1 MTASSSSKPAKLM
14 RGFASVVLSVTL
26 TAVPS
31 VLADA
36 LQATL
41 ALTPSSEGQKTTQR
55 EIATA
60 MIAVGS
66 FHIEE
71 KPRRF
76 AGELEGGVVAY
87 VPHVA
92 REHVSIVDRPA
103 GYQTEIPFIAI

>member
-1 MTASSSSKPAKLM
+1 MMAH
-14 RGFASVVLSVTL
+14 RSVTL

-31 VLADA
+31 VLVDA

-41 ALTPSSEGQKTTQR
+41 ALTPSSEGQKTAQR
-55 EIATA
+55 KIATA
-60 MIAVGS
+60 MMPVGS
-66 FHIEE
+66 FHIEK
-71 KPRRF
+71 KPRRY

-92 REHVSIVDRPA
+92 REHVSTVDTPA